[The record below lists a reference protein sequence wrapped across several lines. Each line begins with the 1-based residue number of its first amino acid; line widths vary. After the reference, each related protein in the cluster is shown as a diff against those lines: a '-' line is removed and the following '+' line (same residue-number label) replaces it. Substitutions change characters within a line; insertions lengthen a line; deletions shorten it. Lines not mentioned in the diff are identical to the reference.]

1 MQLAMVDLKD
11 QDVRVLIQIIAYICY
26 SDEFKALKQEL
37 EYLYNAAGI
46 ENPSVSAFQDTLYT
60 LLCQH
65 EGDSSEYVNSCAH

>member
-11 QDVRVLIQIIAYICY
+11 QDVRVLIQIISFICY
-26 SDEFKALKQEL
+26 SEEFKSLKQEL
-37 EYLYNAAGI
+37 EYLYSAAGV

-65 EGDSSEYVNSCAH
+65 EDDSSSYTKSRAH